1 MEIPTQSPRNL
12 DVGKMIDLTGVDT
25 LRLLHKTP
33 MSNFFLNRTFWFT
46 YQSSKNKPIINQI
59 LAAFNEFEDLEA

>member
-1 MEIPTQSPRNL
+1 MEIPARSPRNL

-33 MSNFFLNRTFWFT
+33 MSFFLNKIFSFT